1 MAAATTPADL
11 TITPRDL
18 KLDRTTSNARWW
30 HGGDPIA
37 TAYFNA
43 LSAAFPQGET
53 FFIESVRRYRDAVEE
68 PLRQQITAFVQQESM
83 HTREHVVFNRL
94 LKGAG
99 YDMTAMDA
107 ETRRRVDEARARP
120 PVVQLA
126 LTVALEHF
134 TAIMAHSLLTEAQ
147 PLPGAPDEVV
157 RLWQWHAIE
166 EIEHKAVAHDT
177 FVAATKHM
185 SSLRRWALR
194 CQIMALVSLQ
204 FWYSNFQRMAD
215 FFRQD
220 GINTPGTWWRVAKYL
235 LVKPGMMR
243 RIFWDYL
250 RFYRP
255 GFHPWHRDDRKL
267 IGRIERQLKLAD
279 AAVSQVAFIAT
290 IDVGLKENNQ

>member
-1 MAAATTPADL
+1 MSATTPADL

-18 KLDRTTSNARWW
+18 RVDRNTRNARWW
-30 HGGDPIA
+30 HGGDPVA

-53 FFIESVRRYRDAVEE
+53 FFIESVRRYRDSVHE
-68 PLRQQITAFVQQESM
+68 PLREQIAAFVQQESM
-83 HTREHVVFNRL
+83 HTREHVVFNKL
-94 LKGAG
+94 LRTAG
-99 YDMTAMDA
+99 YDTTAMDA

-134 TAIMAHSLLTEAQ
+134 TAIMAHSLLTERE
-147 PLPGAPDEVV
+147 PLPGASEDIV

-166 EIEHKAVAHDT
+166 EIEHKAVAFDT
-177 FVAATKHM
+177 FVAVTQHIRP
-185 SSLRRWALR
+185 LRRWLLR
-194 CQIMALVSLQ
+194 CHVMGLVSLQ

-220 GINTPGTWWRVAKYL
+220 GINTPRTWWRVAKYL

-250 RFYRP
+250 RFYGP
-255 GFHPWHRDDRKL
+255 GFHPWHRDDRPL
-267 IGRIERQLKLAD
+267 IAEVEQKLA
-279 AAVSQVAFIAT
+279 T
-290 IDVGLKENNQ
+290 KLL

>member
-1 MAAATTPADL
+1 MSVPTPADL

-18 KLDRTTSNARWW
+18 RVDRNTRNARWW
-30 HGGDPIA
+30 HGGDPVA

-53 FFIESVRRYRDAVEE
+53 FFIESVRRYRDSVHE
-68 PLRQQITAFVQQESM
+68 PLRQQIAAFVQLEAM
-83 HTREHVVFNRL
+83 HTREHVVFNKL
-94 LKGAG
+94 LRTAG
-99 YDMTAMDA
+99 YDLTAMDA
-107 ETRRRVDEARARP
+107 ETRRRVDEARTRP
-120 PVVQLA
+120 HLVQLA

-134 TAIMAHSLLTEAQ
+134 TAIMAHSLLTERE
-147 PLPGAPDEVV
+147 PLPGAPEEVV

-166 EIEHKAVAHDT
+166 EIEHKAVAYDT
-177 FVAATKHM
+177 YLAVTQHM
-185 SSLRRWALR
+185 SGLRRWALR
-194 CQIMALVSLQ
+194 CHVMALVSVQ

-220 GINTPGTWWRVAKYL
+220 GMNTPHTWWRVAKYL

-250 RFYRP
+250 RFFGP

-267 IGRIERQLKLAD
+267 IARIETQLTLTPPP
-279 AAVSQVAFIAT
+279 AAA
-290 IDVGLKENNQ
+290 

>member
-1 MAAATTPADL
+1 MSVTTPADL

-18 KLDRTTSNARWW
+18 KVDRNTRNARWW
-30 HGGDPIA
+30 HGGDPVA

-53 FFIESVRRYRDAVEE
+53 FFIESVRRYRDSVHE
-68 PLRQQITAFVQQESM
+68 PLRQQIAAFVQQEAM
-83 HTREHVVFNRL
+83 HTREHVVFNKL
-94 LKGAG
+94 LRTAG
-99 YDMTAMDA
+99 YDLTAMDA
-107 ETRRRVDEARARP
+107 ETRRRVDEARNRP
-120 PVVQLA
+120 HLVQLA

-134 TAIMAHSLLTEAQ
+134 TAIMAHSLLTERE
-147 PLPGAPDEVV
+147 PLPGAPEEVV

-166 EIEHKAVAHDT
+166 EIEHKAVAYDT
-177 FVAATKHM
+177 YLAVAQHM
-185 SSLRRWALR
+185 SGLRRWALR
-194 CQIMALVSLQ
+194 CHVMALVSVQ

-220 GINTPGTWWRVAKYL
+220 GMNTPRTWWRVAKYL

-250 RFYRP
+250 RFFGP

-267 IGRIERQLKLAD
+267 IARIETQLTLTPPP
-279 AAVSQVAFIAT
+279 AAA
-290 IDVGLKENNQ
+290 

>member
-1 MAAATTPADL
+1 MSVTTPADL

-18 KLDRTTSNARWW
+18 KVDRNTRNARWW
-30 HGGDPIA
+30 HGGDPVA

-53 FFIESVRRYRDAVEE
+53 FFIESVRRYRDSVHE
-68 PLRQQITAFVQQESM
+68 PLRQQIAAFVQQEAM
-83 HTREHVVFNRL
+83 HTREHVVFNKL
-94 LKGAG
+94 LRTAG
-99 YDMTAMDA
+99 YDLTAMDA
-107 ETRRRVDEARARP
+107 ETRRRVDEARTRP
-120 PVVQLA
+120 HLVQLA

-134 TAIMAHSLLTEAQ
+134 TAIMAHSLLTERE
-147 PLPGAPDEVV
+147 PLPGAPEEVV

-166 EIEHKAVAHDT
+166 EIEHKAVAYDT
-177 FVAATKHM
+177 YLAVTQHM
-185 SSLRRWALR
+185 SGLRRWALR
-194 CQIMALVSLQ
+194 CHVMALVSVQ

-220 GINTPGTWWRVAKYL
+220 GMNTPHTWWRVAKYL

-250 RFYRP
+250 RFFGP

-267 IGRIERQLKLAD
+267 IATTERKLG
-279 AAVSQVAFIAT
+279 QIN
-290 IDVGLKENNQ
+290 L

>member
-1 MAAATTPADL
+1 MIAATTPADL

-18 KLDRTTSNARWW
+18 RVDRNTRNARWW
-30 HGGDPIA
+30 HGGDPVA

-53 FFIESVRRYRDAVEE
+53 FFIESVRRYRDSGRRAAAASRSRRSCSRRRCT
-68 PLRQQITAFVQQESM
+68 PASTSSSTSCCAA
-83 HTREHVVFNRL
+83 
-94 LKGAG
+94 AG
-99 YDMTAMDA
+99 YDTTAMDA

-134 TAIMAHSLLTEAQ
+134 TAIMAHSLLTERE
-147 PLPGAPDEVV
+147 PLPGAPEEIV

-166 EIEHKAVAHDT
+166 EIEHKAVAYDT
-177 FVAATKHM
+177 FLAVTRHM
-185 SSLRRWALR
+185 RPLRRWALR
-194 CQIMALVSLQ
+194 CHVMVLVSLQ

-220 GINTPGTWWRVAKYL
+220 GINTPRTWWRVFKYL

-243 RIFWDYL
+243 RSSAVLALLPARLSSVASRRRPLIKQFEQRL
-250 RFYRP
+250 R
-255 GFHPWHRDDRKL
+255 L
-267 IGRIERQLKLAD
+267 SD
-279 AAVSQVAFIAT
+279 APS
-290 IDVGLKENNQ
+290 N

>member
-1 MAAATTPADL
+1 MSVTTPADL

-18 KLDRTTSNARWW
+18 KVDRNTRNARWW
-30 HGGDPIA
+30 HGGDPVA

-53 FFIESVRRYRDAVEE
+53 FFIESVRRYRDSVHE
-68 PLRQQITAFVQQESM
+68 PLRQQIAAFVQQEAM
-83 HTREHVVFNRL
+83 HTREHVVFNKL
-94 LKGAG
+94 LRTAG
-99 YDMTAMDA
+99 YDLTAMDA
-107 ETRRRVDEARARP
+107 ETRRRVDEARNRP
-120 PVVQLA
+120 HLVQLA

-134 TAIMAHSLLTEAQ
+134 TAIMAHSLLTERE
-147 PLPGAPDEVV
+147 PLPGAPEEVV

-166 EIEHKAVAHDT
+166 EIEHKAVAYDT
-177 FVAATKHM
+177 YLAVTQHM
-185 SSLRRWALR
+185 LGLRRWALR
-194 CQIMALVSLQ
+194 CHVMALVSVQ

-220 GINTPGTWWRVAKYL
+220 GMNTPHTWWRVAKYL

-250 RFYRP
+250 RFFGP

-267 IGRIERQLKLAD
+267 IARIETQLTLTPPP
-279 AAVSQVAFIAT
+279 AAA
-290 IDVGLKENNQ
+290 

>member
-1 MAAATTPADL
+1 MTAATTPADL

-18 KLDRTTSNARWW
+18 KVDRNTRSARWW

-53 FFIESVRRYRDAVEE
+53 FFIESVRRYRDQVEE
-68 PLRQQITAFVQQESM
+68 PLRQQIAAFVQQEAM
-83 HTREHVVFNRL
+83 HTREHVVFNKL
-94 LKGAG
+94 LRGAG
-99 YDMTAMDA
+99 YDLTAMDA
-107 ETRRRVDEARARP
+107 ETRRRVDEARTRP

-134 TAIMAHSLLTEAQ
+134 TAIMAHSLLTERQ
-147 PLPGAPDEVV
+147 PLPGAPEEIL

-166 EIEHKAVAHDT
+166 EIEHKAVAFDT
-177 FVAATKHM
+177 FLAVTQRM
-185 SSLRRWALR
+185 SGLRRWALR
-194 CQIMALVSLQ
+194 CQVMALVSLQ

-220 GINTPGTWWRVAKYL
+220 EMNTGRTWLRVAKYL

-250 RFYRP
+250 RFFGP

-267 IGRIERQLKLAD
+267 IAQIENQLTLAPPPPS
-279 AAVSQVAFIAT
+279 AA
-290 IDVGLKENNQ
+290 

>member
-1 MAAATTPADL
+1 MSTTPTDL

-18 KLDRTTSNARWW
+18 RIDRNTRNARWW
-30 HGGDPIA
+30 HGGDPVA

-53 FFIESVRRYRDAVEE
+53 FFIESVRRYRDSVHE
-68 PLRQQITAFVQQESM
+68 PLREQIAAFVQQESM
-83 HTREHVVFNRL
+83 HTREHVVFNKL
-94 LKGAG
+94 LRTAG
-99 YDMTAMDA
+99 YDTTAMDA

-134 TAIMAHSLLTEAQ
+134 TAIMAHSLLTERE
-147 PLPGAPDEVV
+147 PLPGASEDIV

-166 EIEHKAVAHDT
+166 EIEHKAVAYDT
-177 FVAATKHM
+177 FVAVTQHM
-185 SSLRRWALR
+185 RPLRRWLLR
-194 CQIMALVSLQ
+194 CHVMGLVSLQ

-220 GINTPGTWWRVAKYL
+220 GINTPRTWWRVAKYL

-243 RIFWDYL
+243 RIFLDYL
-250 RFYRP
+250 RFYGP
-255 GFHPWHRDDRKL
+255 GFHPWHRDDRPL
-267 IGRIERQLKLAD
+267 IAEIERKLAI
-279 AAVSQVAFIAT
+279 AAPAA
-290 IDVGLKENNQ
+290 

>member
-1 MAAATTPADL
+1 MSAATPADL

-18 KLDRTTSNARWW
+18 KVDRNTRNARWW
-30 HGGDPIA
+30 HGGDPVA

-53 FFIESVRRYRDAVEE
+53 FFIESVRRYRDAVHE
-68 PLRQQITAFVQQESM
+68 PLREQIAAFVQQESM
-83 HTREHVVFNRL
+83 HTREHIVFNKL
-94 LKGAG
+94 LRTAG
-99 YDMTAMDA
+99 YDTTAMDA

-134 TAIMAHSLLTEAQ
+134 TAIMAHSLLTERE
-147 PLPGAPDEVV
+147 PLPGASEDIV

-166 EIEHKAVAHDT
+166 EIEHKAVAYDT
-177 FVAATKHM
+177 FVAVTQHM
-185 SSLRRWALR
+185 RPLRRWLLR
-194 CQIMALVSLQ
+194 CHVMGLVSLQ
-204 FWYSNFQRMAD
+204 FWYSNFERMAD

-220 GINTPGTWWRVAKYL
+220 GINTPRTWWRVAKYL

-243 RIFWDYL
+243 RIFRDYL

-255 GFHPWHRDDRKL
+255 GFHPWHRDDRPL
-267 IGRIERQLKLAD
+267 IAEVERKHALR
-279 AAVSQVAFIAT
+279 
-290 IDVGLKENNQ
+290 